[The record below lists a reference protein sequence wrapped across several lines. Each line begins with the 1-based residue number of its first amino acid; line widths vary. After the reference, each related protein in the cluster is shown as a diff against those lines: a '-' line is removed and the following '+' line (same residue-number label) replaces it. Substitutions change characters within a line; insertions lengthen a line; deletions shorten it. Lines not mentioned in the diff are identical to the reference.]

1 MVTAGIAPA
10 ENLRQHLAE
19 AMAKEAGSKV
29 FRESGREWDH
39 MRSVWLAHADAAVNA
54 LHRWE
59 QEGTLVRMCVIPGC
73 IREFNIASK
82 VEPGWLQSTAVGYM
96 CPDHAPILWPGP
108 DGPHVPQWRYANS
121 EVPLRSEYL
130 LHCSCGWN
138 AGRTRFRGH
147 GTTLWQAHALEVLE
161 LENTEAGR

>member
-1 MVTAGIAPA
+1 MTDQTAPQPA
-10 ENLRQHLAE
+10 EGLRHHLAE

-59 QEGTLVRMCVIPGC
+59 QQGTLFRLCTIPGC
-73 IREFNIASK
+73 IRELNIATP
-82 VEPGWLQSTAVGYM
+82 EPGWFQSRAVGYA
-96 CPDHAPILWPGP
+96 CPDHAAALWGNP
-108 DGPHVPQWRYANS
+108 DGPHVPNWGHSGRAW
-121 EVPLRSEYL
+121 ELRTKDNAL
-130 LHCSCGWN
+130 LRCSCGWD
-138 AGRTRFRGH
+138 AGKTRFRGH

-161 LENTEAGR
+161 TMEQN